1 MMKKKQLLPYLLLFI
16 FITIPFF
23 VQAQKL
29 TLDNET
35 SFLQVL
41 GTSSL
46 HDWHIQAEKQ
56 SGNLV
61 LSDADKLAISSLTFS
76 VESESLKSGKSAMD
90 KKTFEALNTKKFKT
104 IEFILTEVLSVHKKT
119 EKRNDVSATGNLIIN
134 GVKKSIT
141 LKFSIEKNE
150 KVYIFEGSHKLLMTT
165 FGIAPPKALFG
176 TIKTGDEIEVKFKS
190 IFKN

>member
-1 MMKKKQLLPYLLLFI
+1 MKKTQLLPYLLLFVCM
-16 FITIPFF
+16 TTPFF

-46 HDWHIQAEKQ
+46 HDWHVQAEKQ
-56 SGNLV
+56 SGGMIF
-61 LSDADKLAISSLTFS
+61 SDADKFAISSLTFS

-104 IEFILTEVLSVHKKT
+104 IEFSLTEVIAVNKKT
-119 EKRNDVSATGNLIIN
+119 EKRYEISASGNLVIN
-134 GVKKSIT
+134 GVKKPIS

-150 KVYIFEGSHKLLMTT
+150 KVYILEGSHKLLMTT
-165 FGIAPPKALFG
+165 FGIAPPKALLG

>member
-1 MMKKKQLLPYLLLFI
+1 MKKTKLLPYLLLFV
-16 FITIPFF
+16 FMTTPFF

-46 HDWHIQAEKQ
+46 HDWHVQAEKQ

-61 LSDADKLAISSLTFS
+61 FSDVDKFAISSLTFS

-90 KKTFEALNTKKFKT
+90 KKTFEALNTKKYKS
-104 IEFILTEVLSVHKKT
+104 IEFILTEVLSTNKKT
-119 EKRNDVSATGNLIIN
+119 EKRYEISASGNLVIN
-134 GVKKSIT
+134 GVKKPIT
-141 LKFSIEKNE
+141 LKFSIEKND
-150 KVYIFEGSHKLLMTT
+150 KVYIIEGSHKLLMTT
-165 FGIAPPKALFG
+165 FGIAPPKALLG

>member
-1 MMKKKQLLPYLLLFI
+1 MMKKTKLLPYLLLFV
-16 FITIPFF
+16 FMTTPFF

-46 HDWHIQAEKQ
+46 HDWHVQAEKQ
-56 SGNLV
+56 SGSMIF
-61 LSDADKLAISSLTFS
+61 SDADKFAISSLTLS

-104 IEFILTEVLSVHKKT
+104 IEFSLTEVIAVNKKT
-119 EKRNDVSATGNLIIN
+119 EKRYEISASGNLVIN
-134 GVKKSIT
+134 GVKKPIAV
-141 LKFSIEKNE
+141 KFSIEKNE
-150 KVYIFEGSHKLLMTT
+150 KVYILEGSHKLLMTT
-165 FGIAPPKALFG
+165 FGIAPPKALLG

>member
-1 MMKKKQLLPYLLLFI
+1 MMKKTKLFPHLLLFI
-16 FITIPFF
+16 FITTPFF

-46 HDWHIQAEKQ
+46 HDWHVQAEKQ
-56 SGNLV
+56 SGSLV
-61 LSDADKLAISSLTFS
+61 ISDGDKLAISSLTFS
-76 VESESLKSGKSAMD
+76 VESESLKSGKSGMD
-90 KKTFEALNTKKFKT
+90 KKTFEALNTKKFKMILFT
-104 IEFILTEVLSVHKKT
+104 LTEVLSVNKKT
-119 EKRNDVSATGNLIIN
+119 DLRFDVSATGNLVIN
-134 GVKKSIT
+134 GVKKPIT
-141 LKFSIEKNE
+141 LKFSIEKND
-150 KVYIFEGSHKLLMTT
+150 KVYILDGSHKMLMTT
-165 FGIAPPKALFG
+165 FGIAPPKALLG

>member
-1 MMKKKQLLPYLLLFI
+1 MMKKTKLLPYLLLFVCM
-16 FITIPFF
+16 TTPFF

-46 HDWHIQAEKQ
+46 HDWHVQAEKQ
-56 SGNLV
+56 SGSLI

-104 IEFILTEVLSVHKKT
+104 IEFSLTEVIAVNKKT
-119 EKRNDVSATGNLIIN
+119 EKRYEISASGNLVIN
-134 GVKKSIT
+134 GVKKPIAV
-141 LKFSIEKNE
+141 KFSIEKNE
-150 KVYIFEGSHKLLMTT
+150 KVYILEGSHKLLMTT
-165 FGIAPPKALFG
+165 FGIAPPKALLG